1 MFIENTKDC
10 ILKTFQ
16 IRNVKIKFEDIRPK
30 FFIIKIFI
38 IPIVNSLQ
46 WKFLEADFKLNYNWH
61 KKVVNCISENILC

>member
-1 MFIENTKDC
+1 MFIENAKDC

-46 WKFLEADFKLNYNWH
+46 WKFLEADFKLNDN
-61 KKVVNCISENILC
+61 